1 MSTIKYLM
9 NYINNKYLENSY
21 IIEAT
26 LSQIQ
31 NLKEP
36 RNTFEAVRNIEEAL
50 RIFHAIDN
58 SKLNNKIERR
68 HIAVVQAK
76 TILPGCKQLYQDFMC
91 KVLEKGRNA
100 YSLVQAVEE
109 GDQQQNPRDYL
120 LNISVPITSHLNT
133 TSVENERK
141 EFVSYLKQ

>member
-1 MSTIKYLM
+1 MSTIKELM
-9 NYINNKYLENSY
+9 NYINSKYLENSY

-31 NLKEP
+31 NWKEP
-36 RNTFEAVRNIEEAL
+36 RSMFEAVRNIEEVL
-50 RIFHAIDN
+50 RTFHAIDN

-76 TILPGCKQLYQDFMC
+76 TILPGRKQLYDDFMC
-91 KVLEKGRNA
+91 KVLKSRDA
-100 YSLVQAVEE
+100 DSIVQAVEE

-120 LNISVPITSHLNT
+120 LN
-133 TSVENERK
+133 
-141 EFVSYLKQ
+141 Y